1 MVMKKI
7 NIIQSVA
14 YTIMGAALFSSCS
27 HHDVKIAIKDSDDDY
42 SFYADYDP
50 KKTAEVYQYLNR
62 ALAPQKLFDGSHG
75 HIEAV
80 VTLANRAE
88 IELEAERGH
97 LEISMD
103 KSKNSPASYHHM
115 QMIYDDLKELVGD

>member
-7 NIIQSVA
+7 NIIQSVV
-14 YTIMGAALFSSCS
+14 YVVMGATLFSSCS
-27 HHDVKIAIKDSDDDY
+27 NHDIKISIKDSDDAF

-50 KKTAEVYQYLNR
+50 KNTAKVYQYLNK

-80 VTLANRAE
+80 VTLADRTE
-88 IELEAERGH
+88 VELQAERGH

-103 KSKNSPASYHHM
+103 KDKNSPASYHHM
-115 QMIYDDLKELVGD
+115 QMMYDDLKELVGD